1 MTKIPFYLPLLFLNF
16 IAGSAWADPPMVSA
30 NGFSCVKSQYLV
42 TCQGQF
48 PGLSGVLSASGTY
61 GVQITYETITGLN
74 GSPPQRYLFDSTTG
88 CLMQISL
95 NPKGEATQALVKN
108 SAGRAQTFPLPSG
121 QATAM
126 TYCKSP

>member
-1 MTKIPFYLPLLFLNF
+1 MRAFFLILPVLGLLFS
-16 IAGSAWADPPMVSA
+16 SAALADPPMVSA

-61 GVQITYETITGLN
+61 GVQITYETTTGLT
-74 GSPPQRYLFDSTTG
+74 GSLPLRYLFDSTTG

-95 NPKGEATQALVKN
+95 GSKGEATQAVVKN
-108 SAGRAQTFPLPSG
+108 AAGRAQTFPLPSG
-121 QATAM
+121 QSQAITF
-126 TYCKSP
+126 CKSP